1 MARSRVSLRFIP
13 DEYDSFVRAIPNDPR
28 LPATYDECRKRCLEE
43 DAKTVANGE
52 IVKEVVIHYDHFV
65 KYCRDTRAATE
76 LRTYPHPRRRQG
88 FYSALARCNS
98 LP

>member
-1 MARSRVSLRFIP
+1 VARSRVSLRFIP

-52 IVKEVVIHYDHFV
+52 IVKKVVIHYDHFV
-65 KYCRDTRAATE
+65 KYCRDTGQQLSYE
-76 LRTYPHPRRRQG
+76 LI
-88 FYSALARCNS
+88 LAHAVAKASTR
-98 LP
+98 P